1 MDTNNS
7 SAKKYVAKMSLRP
20 RAQGR
25 SLHGRAGSEKK
36 RVMFSLFWLEEVSFH
51 CVEYSNEFEL
61 KIQQMR
67 RKKNSNNKKQKFQ
80 L

>member
-1 MDTNNS
+1 
-7 SAKKYVAKMSLRP
+7 MSLRP

-36 RVMFSLFWLEEVSFH
+36 RVMFFLFGLEEVSLH

-61 KIQQMR
+61 KRQQMR
-67 RKKNSNNKKQKFQ
+67 RKKTATTKNRNFN
-80 L
+80 